1 MYKKEL
7 DSIIQKN
14 SLPKSLLLYGEDF
27 YTSFYIKK
35 ILPLITIKDNTL
47 SFYYDEYDFSGA
59 KNFISQP
66 SLFGDTNLLYI
77 KSDKKIAKKE
87 LDELVDICHKNQN
100 SFFYFEFT
108 GEDKVAKDITKSFSK
123 KKSADFVR
131 FFKPNMGES
140 IAILSNRAKELMI
153 DIDTTAIRELFAVQ
167 NGELSLCFNDLE
179 KLALLDKKITSQ
191 DIREQIYGIGEIVL
205 DDFIVKLL
213 KRGDIK
219 QDLETILEAGGV
231 DEVKVINAI
240 TNYLTMLLEFHLYIK
255 ANGTY
260 DTKEI
265 LGYPLPPF
273 LAKERASLSIK
284 ITPYQYEMLLK
295 ELLKCE
301 FLLKNEKNIEKN
313 TLLYATL
320 IKLQTF
326 L

>member
-7 DSIIQKN
+7 DALIQN
-14 SLPKSLLLYGEDF
+14 SALPKSLLLYGEDF
-27 YTSFYIKK
+27 YTSYYVKK
-35 ILPLITIKDNTL
+35 ILPTITIKDNIL

-108 GEDKVAKDITKSFSK
+108 GEDRVAKDLTKSFSK

-131 FFKPNMGES
+131 FFKPTFGES
-140 IAILSNRAKELMI
+140 ISILSNRAKELML
-153 DIDTTAIRELFAVQ
+153 DIDTTALRELLTVQ
-167 NGELSLCFNDLE
+167 NEELSLCFNDLE
-179 KLALLDKKITSQ
+179 KLALLDKKITTY
-191 DIREQIYGIGEIVL
+191 DIREHIYGIGEVVL
-205 DDFIVKLL
+205 DDFIIKLL
-213 KRGDIK
+213 QKMDIK
-219 QDLETILEAGGV
+219 NDLAVILEAGGI
-231 DEVKVINAI
+231 DEVKIINAI
-240 TNYLTMLLEFHLYIK
+240 TNYISMLLEFHLYIK
-255 ANGTY
+255 ANGSY

-265 LGYPLPPF
+265 LGYSLPPF
-273 LAKERASLSIK
+273 LAKERANLSIK
-284 ITPYQYEMLLK
+284 ITPLQYEMLLK

-301 FLLKNEKNIEKN
+301 FSLKNEKNIEKN
-313 TLLYATL
+313 SFLYATL